1 MDPLTEY
8 EQQLQ
13 SLEHENK
20 QRQTRARK
28 AKTPQNGSFM
38 CDSAESPCLLDVQ
51 LEMLRRSMTSDSHG
65 ERQTQRHRGDVA
77 ALFNAVVSLPGWDIH
92 GVNGGNRF
100 GMGQ

>member
-1 MDPLTEY
+1 M
-8 EQQLQ
+8 
-13 SLEHENK
+13 
-20 QRQTRARK
+20 
-28 AKTPQNGSFM
+28 
-38 CDSAESPCLLDVQ
+38 
-51 LEMLRRSMTSDSHG
+51 G